1 MARPLQGAV
10 GSAARSLRTCAR
22 EEAAAN
28 ETAGKA
34 PMSGNTSR
42 SGAKFVVT
50 RTYRATLKEVWDL
63 WTTKE
68 GFESWWAP
76 AGCRADVREIDAR
89 PAGVLRY
96 DMVAETP

>member
-1 MARPLQGAV
+1 MARAVQGAV
-10 GSAARSLRTCAR
+10 GSAPRSLRTCAR

-28 ETAGKA
+28 ETPEKA
-34 PMSGNTSR
+34 LMSGSTSR
-42 SGAKFVVT
+42 RDTKFFVT

-76 AGCRADVREIDAR
+76 EGCRVDVHEIDAR
-89 PAGVLRY
+89 QGGVLRY
-96 DMVAETP
+96 DMV